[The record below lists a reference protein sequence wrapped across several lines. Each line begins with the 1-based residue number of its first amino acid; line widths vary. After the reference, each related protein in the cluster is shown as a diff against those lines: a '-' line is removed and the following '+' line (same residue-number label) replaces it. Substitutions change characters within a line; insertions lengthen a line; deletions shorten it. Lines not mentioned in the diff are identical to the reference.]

1 MHTTANAAAAVE
13 NFGESARSVN
23 RTLWRS
29 PAKMIQL
36 WWCNSSNSTM
46 FRIFMLFFTYFWSSI
61 VYNFLRGM
69 CTHSH
74 ALFARAKK
82 IKPKVIE
89 PPIHVPAILFGTN
102 DDDDDASD
110 RQIFIKLKWNLYA
123 TIYWA
128 IKIKF
133 RCCWCCCNVD
143 FVVVVVVVVRRAP
156 MYSLLHHCIF
166 GNQYAV

>member
-1 MHTTANAAAAVE
+1 MT
-13 NFGESARSVN
+13 ESGQN
-23 RTLWRS
+23 D
-29 PAKMIQL
+29 
-36 WWCNSSNSTM
+36 
-46 FRIFMLFFTYFWSSI
+46 SI
-61 VYNFLRGM
+61 VVMQQQQQHYVSYFYVVLHLLLRGM

-123 TIYWA
+123 TIY
-128 IKIKF
+128 
-133 RCCWCCCNVD
+133 
-143 FVVVVVVVVRRAP
+143 
-156 MYSLLHHCIF
+156 
-166 GNQYAV
+166 